1 MSNSIYY
8 AQDQTAIL
16 FVYNKN
22 VNEGDL
28 EKMIKPNTTKLTVA
42 LEYLGEL
49 DTLMLLEFD
58 KLIELELF
66 ASHKYAHSATIAQC
80 LLPPQ
85 LRKFQ
90 SNVHIG
96 LINLCEC
103 KELRELTLHCGS
115 ISIPKLP
122 KLEKLCLSKP
132 VEAGISWD
140 TLSFAVRHLKIIVDE
155 CHLDSFPIDRP
166 YYELNRE
173 IFIKTKWLP
182 NIVRLCSRLETLE
195 IEFDQKA
202 KKPGGVCMTV
212 MLDNPKLK
220 ELIVTNGHN
229 TVIFVNGKND
239 ISFIFSEGNIEFI

>member
-1 MSNSIYY
+1 MNSVVHSD
-8 AQDQTAIL
+8 QDQIAIL
-16 FVYNKN
+16 FVNNKN

-28 EKMIKPNTTKLTVA
+28 EKMIKPNITKLRVV
-42 LEYLGEL
+42 LEFVGEL
-49 DTLMLLEFD
+49 NTIMLLEFD
-58 KLIELELF
+58 KLIELEIF
-66 ASHKYAHSATIAQC
+66 APHGFTHSATIAQC
-80 LLPPQ
+80 LLPLQ

-96 LINLCEC
+96 LINLCDC

-140 TLSFAVRHLKIIVDE
+140 TLAFAVKHLKIIVDE
-155 CHLDSFPIDRP
+155 CHLDSFPLDKP
-166 YYELNRE
+166 YYELNKE

-182 NIVRLCSRLETLE
+182 NIVRWCSCLETLE

-202 KKPGGVCMTV
+202 KKPGGTCMTV